1 VSSSHISC
9 ASSMASLN
17 RRRSLGFATSSL
29 TSRRMGG
36 RWYNPF
42 RTFTR
47 VFANLILY
55 RLFSEK
61 VAIHF
66 IN

>member
-1 VSSSHISC
+1 
-9 ASSMASLN
+9 MASLN
-17 RRRSLGFATSSL
+17 RRRSLGLSGTIG
-29 TSRRMGG
+29 SRRMGG

-66 IN
+66 ILYGGIKVLSI